1 MTADDRTG
9 AWRFDHH
16 EVPNRRDIGVAI
28 GIPEPYGR
36 ELQAWRERLG
46 DPNAKRIVP
55 HVTLVPPTQV
65 DTDRLS
71 EIEEHLRQV
80 AEEEVSFEIV
90 LRGSATF
97 LPVSP
102 VVFVPLVQGIS
113 ECERLESKVR
123 RGPLAREVRFPYHPH
138 VTVAHDLPPDALHH
152 ALDTVRGY
160 EARFRVWGFSLFEQD
175 LDGTWRPQRDFVFG
189 GSGVFGGG
197 GMPGPAPEPLR
208 DDDGW

>member
-9 AWRFDHH
+9 AWRFDPSPS
-16 EVPNRRDIGVAI
+16 VARRDIGVAI

-36 ELQAWRERLG
+36 ELQGWRERLG

-55 HVTLVPPTQV
+55 HVTLLPPTQV
-65 DTDRLS
+65 DSDLLPA
-71 EIEEHLRQV
+71 IEEHLRAV
-80 AEEEVSFEIV
+80 AEDETSFEIV

-113 ECERLESKVR
+113 ECERLEAKVR
-123 RGPLAREVRFPYHPH
+123 GGPLARELRFPYHPH
-138 VTVAHDLPPDALHH
+138 VTVAHDLPPDALNRAGEAIRH
-152 ALDTVRGY
+152 Y
-160 EARFRVWGFSLFEQD
+160 EARFRVWGFTLFEQD

-189 GSGVFGGG
+189 GSGAFGAGG
-197 GMPGPAPEPLR
+197 LPGPAPEPR
-208 DDDGW
+208 DEAGW